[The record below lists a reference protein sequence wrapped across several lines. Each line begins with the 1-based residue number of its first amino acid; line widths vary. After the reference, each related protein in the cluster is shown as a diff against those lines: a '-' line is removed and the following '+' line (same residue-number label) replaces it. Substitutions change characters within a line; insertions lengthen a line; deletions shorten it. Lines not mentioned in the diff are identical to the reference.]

1 MAKKA
6 RGIQIALNTLFLLK
20 WKRFLS
26 SGHTHTHVSRYTTT
40 MAWYNSQQTTK
51 RLTNFWLGSK
61 FVGHLFFQNKKFAQ
75 DANRKKKKKNEVKT
89 AGHRP
94 VDKSMSLHG
103 LYRASGQVR
112 ECLRFEFGYSIQTAT
127 VYIRTIGVY
136 NSWLGC
142 CAAAALGVCRKNDK
156 EALRFVCSLLFSLLL
171 FIATPF
177 FDSILLFTRALWYFW
192 TISKSLRQE
201 RRKEL
206 LTPPRPKKERG
217 CCPSSA
223 PGQLASSSGGRYIY
237 TLVLKPARNR
247 AGHVKWNV
255 LLLRIDA

>member
-6 RGIQIALNTLFLLK
+6 RGIQIALNTPFLLK

-103 LYRASGQVR
+103 LYRASGQVK
-112 ECLRFEFGYSIQTAT
+112 ECQRFEFGHSIQTAT
-127 VYIRTIGVY
+127 VYIRTISVY

-142 CAAAALGVCRKNDK
+142 CCSRRVSK
-156 EALRFVCSLLFSLLL
+156 EWQRSSALRVQSFVFPPPIHCN
-171 FIATPF
+171 PF
-177 FDSILLFTRALWYFW
+177 FFFILFFSSPVRFDTF
-192 TISKSLRQE
+192 RQYQN
-201 RRKEL
+201 R
-206 LTPPRPKKERG
+206 
-217 CCPSSA
+217 
-223 PGQLASSSGGRYIY
+223 SGKREE
-237 TLVLKPARNR
+237 KNF
-247 AGHVKWNV
+247 
-255 LLLRIDA
+255 